1 MRAVGGDTNAGI
13 LLYSN
18 NNTHYTGGNMTKKLP
33 DITVNTFNIL
43 CRMNDIMQEIIHL
56 KNENRSFGQR
66 INNLR
71 QKRSEYI
78 KVIKNN
84 KGNKDILQ
92 EYNKKVDYTISSDVM
107 LTKLQTYNSK
117 LILKHRS
124 KIQEL
129 RKGLV

>member
-1 MRAVGGDTNAGI
+1 MNKQLSEIICHDN
-13 LLYSN
+13 
-18 NNTHYTGGNMTKKLP
+18 
-33 DITVNTFNIL
+33 FNIM
-43 CRMNDIMQEIIHL
+43 CSVNGVMRDIIRL

-117 LILKHRS
+117 LIIKYRS
-124 KIQEL
+124 EIQEL
-129 RKGLV
+129 RKGLA

>member
-1 MRAVGGDTNAGI
+1 MSKQ
-13 LLYSN
+13 L
-18 NNTHYTGGNMTKKLP
+18 H

-92 EYNKKVDYTISSDVM
+92 EYNKKVDYAISSEVM

-117 LILKHRS
+117 LIIKYRS
-124 KIQEL
+124 GIQEL
-129 RKGLV
+129 RKELA

>member
-1 MRAVGGDTNAGI
+1 
-13 LLYSN
+13 
-18 NNTHYTGGNMTKKLP
+18 MTKKLP

-117 LILKHRS
+117 LILQYRS
-124 KIQEL
+124 KIQQL
-129 RKGLV
+129 RKELV